1 MGQRYQELQDSHHE
15 FIAGQKL
22 FFVATAMADGHVNLS
37 PKGMDSLR
45 VLGPNQ
51 VAWLNV
57 TGSGNETASHIEHHP
72 RMTLMFC
79 AFDGKPLILRLYGR
93 ARAIHQG
100 DPDWADYYGLFDPLP
115 GARQVFL
122 LDVELV
128 QASCGMAVP
137 CYQYQGEREQL
148 NDWAR
153 AKRAP
158 GIREYWRNRNGVS
171 LDGLPTGIAQ
181 KSGLVSVDETS
192 QA

>member
-1 MGQRYQELQDSHHE
+1 MGQRYLELKDSHRE

-22 FFVATAMADGHVNLS
+22 FFVATAMQDGRVNMS

-45 VLGPNQ
+45 VLGPKQ
-51 VAWLNV
+51 AAWLNV
-57 TGSGNETASHIEHHP
+57 TGSGNETACHVEHSP

-79 AFDGKPLILRLYGR
+79 AFDGKPLILRLYGQ

-100 DPDWADYYGLFDPLP
+100 DADWDDYYPLFEPLP
-115 GARQVFL
+115 GARQIFL

-128 QASCGMAVP
+128 QSSCGMSVP
-137 CYQYQGEREQL
+137 YYQYLGEREQL

-153 AKRAP
+153 AKGEA
-158 GIREYWRNRNGVS
+158 GVQDYWRSRNLLS
-171 LDGLPTGIAQ
+171 LDGLPTGIRE

-192 QA
+192 QP